1 MEELKVIDQ
10 NLTRITKELDSMWRD
25 IAEHVKSDEGNSVAD
40 LGSAIN
46 LINDIRERVYKIEPS
61 LKSRS
66 PKKVKKSPIGT

>member
-66 PKKVKKSPIGT
+66 PKKAKKSPIGT